1 MRTRKQKGKEGIRQK
16 GERQTVIFFTS
27 LEKVKKAAT
36 MVTDAQD
43 VAGMHRRLVDVLS
56 DEEVAR
62 IGASGW
68 LSRPLRIVSACSG
81 TDAPIM
87 ALEHVLQALTDRDGQ
102 ALSPNA
108 KMDHVFSCENVPF
121 KRSFIASTTKPPLL
135 FNDVTEIAEGKGK
148 CHDGKVRE
156 VPESFDV
163 LIAGTECVDFSNLTT
178 TPKGL
183 RGGGRSAIT
192 FWATVDLAELRQPPL
207 VILENVASCPAK
219 EMEQAFRDI
228 GYDAVHTKL
237 CTSDYLLPQ
246 SRRRAY
252 FVFCHRDKAQF
263 IGDDGEAWV
272 ECMERLGSKRKAL
285 PKEKALEWTDF
296 LVSDVDTLYSK
307 NKGKKPRGKSL
318 NESLGAKWLA
328 EITSIEEK
336 EGLTAYDDNGGRP
349 YSDATKGIDAL
360 ALLPDRAKMRLDVQ
374 CKRAQKAGID
384 PFQVPLLW
392 NPAQQL
398 RFTDAGFTKDEGN
411 AKSIAPCITPKH
423 EWIVSS
429 RKAPFTGE
437 EALLLQGISLKPYGA
452 KLLKKFDDKQLR
464 DLAGNAMSVP
474 VVAAVFLSCF
484 LNCELI
490 GTKSDDAKRMSSADT
505 SGGSDNKR
513 MRLAV

>member
-1 MRTRKQKGKEGIRQK
+1 MRQRGEKQRGKP
-16 GERQTVIFFTS
+16 VIFFS
-27 LEKVKKAAT
+27 CISALENAT

-43 VAGMHRRLVDVLS
+43 VAGMHRRLVDVLTD
-56 DEEVAR
+56 DEVKR

-68 LSRPLRIVSACSG
+68 LSRPLRLGTVCSG
-81 TDAPIM
+81 TDAPTM

-102 ALSPNA
+102 SLSPHA

-263 IGDDGEAWV
+263 IGDDAEAWV
-272 ECMERLGSKRKAL
+272 ECMERLGSKRKSL
-285 PKEKALEWTDF
+285 PKEMALGWTDF

-307 NKGKKPRGKSL
+307 NKGKKPRGNSL
-318 NESLGAKWLA
+318 NDSLGAKWLA

-336 EGLTAYDDNGGRP
+336 EGLAAYEDDGGRP

-384 PFQVPLLW
+384 PFTVPLLW

-437 EALLLQGISLKPYGA
+437 EALLLQGISLKPYDA
-452 KLLKKFDDKQLR
+452 TLLKKFDDKQLR
-464 DLAGNAMSVP
+464 DLAGNAMTVP

-484 LNCELI
+484 LNCELVS
-490 GTKSDDAKRMSSADT
+490 TKSDANKRMSSADT
-505 SGGSDNKR
+505 TCSEGNDNKR